1 MSGEVRVVKLGGSL
15 LEWPELAARVRG
27 WLALEPAAIHVFVVG
42 GGTLVDKLR
51 ELDRAHAF
59 PPETAHWLAVRA
71 MSLTAGALARW
82 LPDWTLVHAVDEL
95 RLSGSPRPQIF
106 DVDRFLREDQARSDA
121 LPASWEVTSDS
132 IAARL
137 ATALGAGELVLLKS
151 ALPDGSASHEAWAQS
166 GYVDSYFPRAAARLR
181 VRAVNLRSD
190 GFRQIFS
197 E

>member
-1 MSGEVRVVKLGGSL
+1 MSGQVRVVKLGGSL
-15 LEWPELAARVRG
+15 LEWPELDARLRE
-27 WLALEPAAIHVFVVG
+27 WLALEPPAVHVFVVG
-42 GGTLVDKLR
+42 GGALVEKLR

-82 LPDWTLVHAVDEL
+82 LPDWTLVESLDAL
-95 RLSGSPRPQIF
+95 RLSGSQPPQIF
-106 DVDRFLREDQARSDA
+106 DVDRFLRADQATPDA

-151 ALPDGSASHEAWAQS
+151 ALPNGSVGCEAWALS
-166 GYVDSYFPRAAARLR
+166 GYVDAYFPRAAAQLR
-181 VRAVNLRSD
+181 VRAVDLRSD
-190 GFRQIFS
+190 GFRQVLS
-197 E
+197 A